1 LDVAGHMFRKS
12 REQINV
18 FRLKE
23 RSIMA
28 HVPKYC
34 KVKNDILAN
43 IRSGIYQSNGRI
55 PTREELVK
63 QYSVTRTTINQA
75 LKDLVSSGI
84 LATSKRGGTVVTG
97 KKIRLKTAIVSS
109 GLIPVVNYSP
119 LDYEGNAMWSILLA
133 QDHDYNFDFIEEQK
147 LRQDLTLIENY
158 DCVVVIQ
165 PDVVL
170 LNRLSEYKDRVL
182 LVNRYM
188 DELNFIS
195 TNHRQAVCEL
205 TKYNIKQAGSDCQ
218 IFFLSPPRLDFV
230 VQERREG
237 FVDACAAKGLFYRIC
252 NIPGNEYNDIL
263 HALLKLPFEKNKKI
277 VLTSPVLSFTG
288 AVIKMAAERGL
299 VFNKNLFYSD
309 FDNAHSLM
317 TTGIKTVSAIQ
328 DYAGIGREIIKALQC
343 FGEQPV
349 KVFVPYRLEL
359 S

>member
-1 LDVAGHMFRKS
+1 MFRQS
-12 REQINV
+12 LDQLNN
-18 FRLKE
+18 E
-23 RSIMA
+23 RSTMA
-28 HVPKYC
+28 HVPKYS

-43 IRSGIYQSNGRI
+43 IRSGMYQPGERI
-55 PTREELVK
+55 PTREELII

-75 LKDLVSSGI
+75 LKELVSTGI

-97 KKIRLKTAIVSS
+97 KKMRLKTAIVSS
-109 GLIPVVNYSP
+109 SIPAVDHSP
-119 LDYEGNAMWSILLA
+119 VDNEGNAMWSILLA

-147 LRQDLTLIENY
+147 LRQNLALIENY

-165 PDVVL
+165 PDVAL
-170 LNRLSEYKDRVL
+170 LNRLPEYKDRVL

-188 DELNFIS
+188 DELNFVS
-195 TNHRQAVCEL
+195 TNHRQAVREL
-205 TKYNIKQAGSDCQ
+205 TEYNIEQAGGDCQ
-218 IFFLSPPRLDFV
+218 IFFLSPARQDFV

-252 NIPGNEYNDIL
+252 DFPGNEYNDIL
-263 HALLKLPFEKNKKI
+263 NALLKLPFDKNKKI

-309 FDNAHSLM
+309 FDNAHSLI
-317 TTGIKTVSAIQ
+317 TTGVKTVSAVQ
-328 DYAGIGREIIKALQC
+328 DYAGMGREIIKALQC

-359 S
+359 A

>member
-1 LDVAGHMFRKS
+1 
-12 REQINV
+12 
-18 FRLKE
+18 
-23 RSIMA
+23 MA
-28 HVPKYC
+28 HVPKYS

-43 IRSGIYQSNGRI
+43 IRSGMYQPGDRI
-55 PTREELVK
+55 PTREELIK

-75 LKDLVSSGI
+75 LKELVSTGI

-109 GLIPVVNYSP
+109 GSIPVVDYSP
-119 LDYEGNAMWSILLA
+119 LDYEGSAMWNILLA

-147 LRQDLTLIENY
+147 LHQNLAMIGNY

-165 PDVVL
+165 PDVAL
-170 LNRLSEYKDRVL
+170 LNRLPEYKDRVL

-188 DELNFIS
+188 DELNFVS
-195 TNHRQAVCEL
+195 TNHRQAVREL
-205 TKYNIKQAGSDCQ
+205 TEYNIAQAGSDCQ
-218 IFFLSPPRLDFV
+218 IFFLYPERRDFV

-237 FVDACAAKGLFYRIC
+237 FVDACAGKGLFYRIC
-252 NIPGNEYNDIL
+252 DVPGYEYNDIL
-263 HALLKLPFEKNKKI
+263 NVLLKIQFEKNKKI

-288 AVIKMAAERGL
+288 AVIKMAAEKGL

-317 TTGIKTVSAIQ
+317 TTGVKTVSAIQ
-328 DYAGIGREIIKALQC
+328 DYAGMGREIIKALQC

-349 KVFVPYRLEL
+349 KVFVPHRLEL
-359 S
+359 A